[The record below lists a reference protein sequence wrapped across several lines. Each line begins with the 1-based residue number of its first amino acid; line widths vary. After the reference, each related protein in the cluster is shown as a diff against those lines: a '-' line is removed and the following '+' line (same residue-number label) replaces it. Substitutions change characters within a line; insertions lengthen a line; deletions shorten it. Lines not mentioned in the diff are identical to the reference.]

1 MKVKLQLFGAFRKY
15 GNEMQIDLPD
25 DSVVADLRPKIFGV
39 LSDKN
44 LGIDAKAL
52 IESSRFSN
60 DEEILEE
67 DSVINENDNLAILPP
82 VSGG

>member
-15 GNEMQIDLPD
+15 GNEMQIDLPEN
-25 DSVVADLRPKIFGV
+25 SIVADLRPKIFEAI
-39 LSDKN
+39 SQKD
-44 LGIDAKAL
+44 LGIDAKTL
-52 IESSRFSN
+52 IDTSRFSN

-67 DSVINENDNLAILPP
+67 DSVINKNDNLAILPP